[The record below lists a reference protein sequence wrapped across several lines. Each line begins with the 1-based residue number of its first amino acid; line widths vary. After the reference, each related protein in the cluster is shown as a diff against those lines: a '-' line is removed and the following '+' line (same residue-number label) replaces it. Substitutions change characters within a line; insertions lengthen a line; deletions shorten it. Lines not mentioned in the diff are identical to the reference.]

1 MLGPSEWSENV
12 KKEGV
17 VVKKYYPDG
26 KVVMVKLVDDEF
38 KEFIKRKAKPKGSAY
53 YEIVGSVV
61 TKARVEKIM
70 RKENVKSIKDFSKL
84 IKAVVED
91 VFEEEEKELKELAWK
106 NFKKNLGKV
115 MPQMIKKHFDEITA
129 EIIEREEKEKM
140 EKIDKKTVGEEKVKV
155 ENKASDKN
163 IVTKGVVQKDQV
175 IST

>member
-1 MLGPSEWSENV
+1 
-12 KKEGV
+12 
-17 VVKKYYPDG
+17 
-26 KVVMVKLVDDEF
+26 
-38 KEFIKRKAKPKGSAY
+38 
-53 YEIVGSVV
+53 
-61 TKARVEKIM
+61 
-70 RKENVKSIKDFSKL
+70 
-84 IKAVVED
+84 
-91 VFEEEEKELKELAWK
+91 
-106 NFKKNLGKV
+106 